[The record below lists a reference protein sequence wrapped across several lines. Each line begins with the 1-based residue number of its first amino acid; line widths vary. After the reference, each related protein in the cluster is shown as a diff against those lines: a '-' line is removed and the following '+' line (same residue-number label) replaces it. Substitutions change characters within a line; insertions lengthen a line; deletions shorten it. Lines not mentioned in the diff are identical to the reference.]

1 MEVQA
6 LKRCLHF
13 LCAVLERNIMGV
25 AKRKQ
30 IIVPEE
36 YDIIPEEC
44 RKILEEYRKIP
55 EECRKAH
62 VTISVAASQSQAR
75 GYFLFKG
82 WFRLN
87 LAPSLVFS
95 YVKFWKRG
103 TLEKFFSALAWRQRR
118 KIATCAVLLFIY
130 QKQGCKGFVRFV
142 VIRSHSERAA
152 LPQKQGCCCFW
163 LPFGYPTK

>member
-36 YDIIPEEC
+36 C
-44 RKILEEYRKIP
+44 RKIP

-75 GYFLFKG
+75 GHV
-82 WFRLN
+82 
-87 LAPSLVFS
+87 S
-95 YVKFWKRG
+95 
-103 TLEKFFSALAWRQRR
+103 
-118 KIATCAVLLFIY
+118 
-130 QKQGCKGFVRFV
+130 
-142 VIRSHSERAA
+142 
-152 LPQKQGCCCFW
+152 
-163 LPFGYPTK
+163 

>member
-36 YDIIPEEC
+36 C
-44 RKILEEYRKIP
+44 RKIP

-75 GYFLFKG
+75 GHVLFRGMPLIKPRPQSCFFVCKILETRNFGKVFLGFGMATAGKNCNMCRFTFYIPKTG
-82 WFRLN
+82 LQGLCPFCCN
-87 LAPSLVFS
+87 
-95 YVKFWKRG
+95 WK
-103 TLEKFFSALAWRQRR
+103 
-118 KIATCAVLLFIY
+118 
-130 QKQGCKGFVRFV
+130 
-142 VIRSHSERAA
+142 
-152 LPQKQGCCCFW
+152 P
-163 LPFGYPTK
+163 

>member
-1 MEVQA
+1 MLIKEVQA

-25 AKRKQ
+25 AKRKK
-30 IIVPEE
+30 IIIPEQ

-44 RKILEEYRKIP
+44 RKILEEY
-55 EECRKAH
+55 RKAH

-87 LAPSLVFS
+87 LTRPLV
-95 YVKFWKRG
+95 
-103 TLEKFFSALAWRQRR
+103 
-118 KIATCAVLLFIY
+118 
-130 QKQGCKGFVRFV
+130 
-142 VIRSHSERAA
+142 
-152 LPQKQGCCCFW
+152 
-163 LPFGYPTK
+163 